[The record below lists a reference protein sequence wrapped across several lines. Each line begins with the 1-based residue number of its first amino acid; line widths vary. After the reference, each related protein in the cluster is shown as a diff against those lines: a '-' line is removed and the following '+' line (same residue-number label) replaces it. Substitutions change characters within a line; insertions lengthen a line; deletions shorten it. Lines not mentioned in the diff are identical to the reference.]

1 MNDIFDSFFSEYP
14 LFVRPTRLVFN
25 TPVKDMMPSVYKKTD
40 TGYKAT
46 IKTLG
51 LDKVDITTFDSGIKV
66 KGENEIN
73 GYKYNVDIELPI
85 AEDVM
90 DDVVEIIHETK
101 CGITTIELILDRP
114 EKRKPKITSR

>member
-14 LFVRPTRLVFN
+14 LFGRPTRLVFN

-85 AEDVM
+85 AE
-90 DDVVEIIHETK
+90 EISNTVLSIPMYYGMTEEE
-101 CGITTIELILDRP
+101 ITYVID
-114 EKRKPKITSR
+114 KINEFDLNN